1 MGKWPEWRPMQDHD
15 GSAVPVLLFA
25 NIPPVTSDDGVTLLG
40 YSEPQIVS
48 GYWDAIDEAWCTT
61 VSTVFGPF
69 VAPLA
74 WLPLPPAP
82 EGGE

>member
-1 MGKWPEWRPMQDHD
+1 MSKWPEWKPISDEAKR
-15 GSAVPVLLFA
+15 GGVLLYA
-25 NIPPVTSDDGVTLLG
+25 NIPPVTGGNGTLLLG
-40 YSEPQIVS
+40 YDRPQIVS
-48 GYWDAIDEAWCTT
+48 GYWDEIDEAWCTT

-69 VAPLA
+69 VEPLA